1 MIDFTDVLLLCLY
14 NHDCLFPDTLMYYY
28 YVYITMIVYFL
39 TDVMKWLRGK
49 WNQLMKLVIPV

>member
-1 MIDFTDVLLLCLY
+1 
-14 NHDCLFPDTLMYYY
+14 MYYY